1 MLFIHVQQQTRT
13 EREND
18 REKKRL
24 DTHTE
29 LFIQWIKCRHRWL
42 DVDIDSLFTIFFP
55 SFSLN
60 LFEKITFELILACSK
75 GFIRLFSSK
84 GQKEKDESKV
94 TYRIQLNRRKRKK
107 ERKKKKVNFVLS
119 FSRYTGTKTYKER
132 SILLVF
138 TYQLSV

>member
-1 MLFIHVQQQTRT
+1 MSVADGHSTKKQQEMLFIHVQQQTRT

-55 SFSLN
+55 FFFS
-60 LFEKITFELILACSK
+60 
-75 GFIRLFSSK
+75 
-84 GQKEKDESKV
+84 
-94 TYRIQLNRRKRKK
+94 
-107 ERKKKKVNFVLS
+107 
-119 FSRYTGTKTYKER
+119 
-132 SILLVF
+132 
-138 TYQLSV
+138 